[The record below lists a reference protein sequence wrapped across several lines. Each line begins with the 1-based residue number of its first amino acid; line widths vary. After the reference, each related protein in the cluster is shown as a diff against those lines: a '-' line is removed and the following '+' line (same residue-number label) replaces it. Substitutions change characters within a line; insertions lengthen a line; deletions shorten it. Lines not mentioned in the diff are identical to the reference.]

1 MSDYFVPSTI
11 SAEAILVFLLFIA
24 LTTAATWFAAR
35 YYLLKR
41 DFDSALQKM
50 NREYGRKV
58 EQERKKI
65 RRIPHQL
72 DQIDLLITEIRNCY
86 YDVNE
91 VRPKTSESETSNSDE
106 G

>member
-11 SAEAILVFLLFIA
+11 SAEAILVCLLFIA
-24 LTTAATWFAAR
+24 LAVVATWFATR

-41 DFDSALQKM
+41 DFDSALQKL
-50 NREYGRKV
+50 NHEYGRKV

-72 DQIDLLITEIRNCY
+72 DQIDLLVTEIRNCC
-86 YDVNE
+86 YDVHVAHPN
-91 VRPKTSESETSNSDE
+91 TSESETSDE

>member
-1 MSDYFVPSTI
+1 MNDYFVPSTI
-11 SAEAILVFLLFIA
+11 SAEAIFVFLLFIA
-24 LTTAATWFAAR
+24 LTVTATWFAAR

-50 NREYGRKV
+50 NHEYGRKV
-58 EQERKKI
+58 ERERKKI

-86 YDVNE
+86 YDVNVE
-91 VRPKTSESETSNSDE
+91 RPNTSESETSSSDE